1 MEYNTFL
8 FDLDGTL
15 IDSSEGIINSVI
27 YALKK
32 FGIEE
37 TEREKLH
44 AFIGPPLTDSFTKY
58 YGFSEEESW
67 KAVVAYREYYQDKG
81 IFECKL
87 YDGIPDVLK
96 AVKQAGKKALVVT
109 SKPEVYAKQNYGSFL
124 AYAVFHMR
132 CRNGTGW
139 WQRDE
144 GGSDRIC
151 FS

>member
-44 AFIGPPLTDSFTKY
+44 AFIGPPLTASIIRTK
-58 YGFSEEESW
+58 
-67 KAVVAYREYYQDKG
+67 A
-81 IFECKL
+81 
-87 YDGIPDVLK
+87 
-96 AVKQAGKKALVVT
+96 
-109 SKPEVYAKQNYGSFL
+109 FL
-124 AYAVFHMR
+124 SVSCMMGYLM
-132 CRNGTGW
+132 C
-139 WQRDE
+139 
-144 GGSDRIC
+144 
-151 FS
+151 

>member
-44 AFIGPPLTDSFTKY
+44 AFIGPPLTDSFTK
-58 YGFSEEESW
+58 
-67 KAVVAYREYYQDKG
+67 
-81 IFECKL
+81 
-87 YDGIPDVLK
+87 
-96 AVKQAGKKALVVT
+96 
-109 SKPEVYAKQNYGSFL
+109 
-124 AYAVFHMR
+124 
-132 CRNGTGW
+132 
-139 WQRDE
+139 
-144 GGSDRIC
+144 
-151 FS
+151 

>member
-37 TEREKLH
+37 TEREKMH

-96 AVKQAGKKALVVT
+96 AVKQAGKKL
-109 SKPEVYAKQNYGSFL
+109 
-124 AYAVFHMR
+124 
-132 CRNGTGW
+132 W
-139 WQRDE
+139 WQLPNRKYMQNGLWIISHLRRISHALPEWNWMVAE
-144 GGSDRIC
+144 GRRRK
-151 FS
+151 

>member
-32 FGIEE
+32 FGTEE
-37 TEREKLH
+37 TEREKMH

-81 IFECKL
+81 IFE
-87 YDGIPDVLK
+87 
-96 AVKQAGKKALVVT
+96 
-109 SKPEVYAKQNYGSFL
+109 
-124 AYAVFHMR
+124 
-132 CRNGTGW
+132 
-139 WQRDE
+139 
-144 GGSDRIC
+144 
-151 FS
+151 